1 MKKIILILGLI
12 FTFVGA
18 AIAVSVPRW
27 NIMPINV
34 YIENNSKSQIVT
46 NAFNAWQSASGGV
59 VKFRYPT
66 GDIWTKRANIIVRFA
81 DKQAE
86 NEPGAAAM
94 QVNVGGFFMH
104 GDLSIALND
113 KEGNP
118 LTDEQIYAGALHVIG
133 HALGVQHSLNSKD
146 IMYKSLTTQKSLTQ
160 GDIDAIKNVYTLQK
174 PTFNSTVIMQ

>member
-1 MKKIILILGLI
+1 M
-12 FTFVGA
+12 FVGA

-27 NIMPINV
+27 NLMPINV
-34 YIENNSKSQIVT
+34 YIENNPKSPIVV
-46 NAFNAWQSASGGV
+46 NAFNAWQNASGGV
-59 VKFRYPT
+59 VKFRFPS

-94 QVNVGGFFMH
+94 QVNIGGFFIR

-113 KEGNP
+113 KNGTP
-118 LTDEQIYAGALHVIG
+118 LTDEQLYASSLHVIG
-133 HALGVQHSLNSKD
+133 HALGIQHTLNSKD
-146 IMYKSLTTQKSLTQ
+146 IMYKTLTEQKSLTQ
-160 GDIDAIKNVYTLQK
+160 GDIDAVKGVYTLQK